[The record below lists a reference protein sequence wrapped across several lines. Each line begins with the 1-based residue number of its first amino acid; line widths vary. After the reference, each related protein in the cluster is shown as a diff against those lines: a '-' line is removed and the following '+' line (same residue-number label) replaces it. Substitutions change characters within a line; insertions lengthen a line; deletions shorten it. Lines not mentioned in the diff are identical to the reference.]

1 MKCIYIYYSLQYFFQ
16 AAGTTKNLKK
26 STLVDH
32 YYAKVKTLTGSRSNK
47 IQQLK
52 KWYANEGFCHWTK
65 ELISDDAVNN
75 LSGKCIITESNIF
88 QGKKFFL
95 FNFLFDDTGKVLM
108 RAVKTLIVV
117 SFECFS

>member
-1 MKCIYIYYSLQYFFQ
+1 
-16 AAGTTKNLKK
+16 
-26 STLVDH
+26 VDH
-32 YYAKVKTLTGSRSNK
+32 YYAKVKTLNGSRSYK

-52 KWYANEGFCHWTK
+52 KWYANEGFQWRK

-75 LSGKCIITESNIF
+75 LSGKCIITESKIF

-117 SFECFS
+117 SFEV